1 MVRRPA
7 IDVECLDLAVLIFRG
22 FLDGRGVLRGNR
34 RLRRG
39 HSLTKSG
46 DRLDGGICAGERRV
60 EKRVGGGEE
69 ASGAAEG
76 GHCDRGSE

>member
-1 MVRRPA
+1 
-7 IDVECLDLAVLIFRG
+7 VERLDLAVLIFRG
-22 FLDGRGVLRGNR
+22 FLDGRGVLRGDR

-46 DRLDGGICAGERRV
+46 DRLDGCIGAGERRV
-60 EKRVGGGEE
+60 EKGASGGEK